1 MKSKAS
7 ECVTCFIVGAL
18 VLIHGTVLHRSSVN
32 KSEKSRHAYTFHVVE
47 QENTEWSKE
56 NW

>member
-1 MKSKAS
+1 M
-7 ECVTCFIVGAL
+7 VV
-18 VLIHGTVLHRSSVN
+18 IHGQVIHYSGPN
-32 KSEKSRHAYTFHVVE
+32 KSDKSRNIYTFHVVE